1 MMAWAVVRRFPV
13 FAMKNFL
20 RKIRG
25 GQMKGKGITV
35 VAAAVLC
42 GMLMTGCSGAKE
54 TAADAGVTP
63 ESAQNE
69 KTPDDGGVV
78 SLTIWAEETNH
89 EVLGKMA
96 ESFKQEYAG

>member
-1 MMAWAVVRRFPV
+1 
-13 FAMKNFL
+13 
-20 RKIRG
+20 
-25 GQMKGKGITV
+25 MKGKGITV

-54 TAADAGVTP
+54 TADAGVTP

-69 KTPDDGGVV
+69 ETPDDGGVV